1 VESVLTRVAAD
12 GSGPQAIASEKMAAI
27 IFSRAP
33 ASDDIAYITVGPG
46 GFGGLKVVDPA
57 GGAARTLSRPDEPI
71 VAFFWSPDGS
81 QLAYLSVAAG
91 SGSVPRLTWHV
102 VAREGGEVRDLASF
116 TPSQAFASMIS
127 FFDAYALALDLWSPD
142 GSRIVYGT
150 DEGVYVV
157 DVASGEATRRADG
170 VLAMWAK

>member
-1 VESVLTRVAAD
+1 
-12 GSGPQAIASEKMAAI
+12 
-27 IFSRAP
+27 
-33 ASDDIAYITVGPG
+33 
-46 GFGGLKVVDPA
+46 
-57 GGAARTLSRPDEPI
+57 
-71 VAFFWSPDGS
+71 
-81 QLAYLSVAAG
+81 
-91 SGSVPRLTWHV
+91 
-102 VAREGGEVRDLASF
+102 
-116 TPSQAFASMIS
+116 MIS